1 MASTQCK
8 KVGAPLIEAVDFR
21 LLFEAAPGL
30 LLVLDPGL
38 HIVAV
43 TDAYVQ
49 ATLTERAHILGRRIF
64 DVFPDNPHDPDAEG
78 VRNLR
83 ASLDRVV
90 RDRVV
95 DSMPVQRYDVQR
107 SDGDFEERFW
117 SPTNT
122 PVLDSAGNVRYI
134 IHRVEDVTEFMR
146 LQAAD
151 VAQRQETAALRAKTR
166 QMEQEVFTRAHEV
179 AGASRQLKEANAEL
193 ADLYTRAKELDDLKS
208 QFFANVSHELRT
220 PLMLI
225 LEPAR
230 KLLAATAPPDPGHAD
245 LELIARNAQLLLRHV
260 NNLLDAARLEAGAVQ
275 PNYTQVD
282 VAEHVRLGASLF
294 ESLAVDRDIEFSVH
308 SDEPVTAAVDPEHLQ
323 QILVNLL
330 SNAFKFTQPGGA
342 VCCSVSPGAD
352 DRVIIEI
359 ADSGP
364 GIPLEQ
370 RAAVFD
376 RFRQVEGGPTRAVG
390 GTGLGLSIVRD
401 LAGLH
406 RGRVTITDAPE
417 GGALVIVDL
426 PRAAPAGLPVH
437 EADTRGADPASASAA
452 GAIAELTRASN
463 APAEP
468 DVADSK
474 PVIVVIEDNADLNAF
489 VCQALSHRY
498 RVKPAFDGRSGLELV
513 RSHRPDLVVCD
524 VMMPQ
529 LSGDQLLTEV
539 RTDPVLANTPVLIL
553 TARADDP
560 SRLALLEAGANDY
573 LPKPFQ
579 LGELQVR
586 VDNLV
591 NLRRA
596 EARLRTVRVANER
609 ERIALELHRT
619 VIQRLFAI
627 SLKLSGALPLARV
640 PAVTNRIGEAVTEL
654 DAVMNEVRNA
664 INQLDIPAGDNTS
677 FRLRMSELIGEAS
690 ETLDAGFQVSFAG
703 PLDSIDNAI
712 TGAVYDAVRPL
723 ITAILRHAT
732 ADEVELQARYDNDL
746 VVTVIEKSS
755 AGAGPA
761 GPTDRSDLLPRQ
773 LVERGTRLDI
783 TTPAAGETAW
793 TWTIPIP
800 VRRHADK

>member
-1 MASTQCK
+1 MT
-8 KVGAPLIEAVDFR
+8 EAVDFR
-21 LLFEAAPGL
+21 LLFESAPGL

-43 TDAYVQ
+43 TNAYVE
-49 ATLTERAHILGRRIF
+49 ATLTERPHILGRHIF
-64 DVFPDNPHDPDAEG
+64 EVFPDNPADPDAEG

-83 ASLDRVV
+83 VSLDRVV
-90 RDRVV
+90 RDRVI
-95 DSMPVQRYDVQR
+95 DSMPVQRYDVR
-107 SDGDFEERFW
+107 RPDGKFEERFW

-122 PVLDSAGNVRYI
+122 PVLDSAGELRYI

-146 LQAAD
+146 LEAAD
-151 VAQRQETAALRAKTR
+151 VAQRQETAALRAKTQ
-166 QMEQEVFTRAHEV
+166 QMEQEVFARAHEV
-179 AGASRQLKEANAEL
+179 AKASRQLKEANAEL
-193 ADLYTRAKELDDLKS
+193 ADLYARTKELDELKS

-230 KLLAATAPPDPGHAD
+230 KLLAAVTPTEPAHAD

-275 PNYTQVD
+275 PNYAQVD
-282 VAEHVRLGASLF
+282 VAEHVRLGASFF
-294 ESLAVDRDIEFSVH
+294 ESLAVHRDIEFTIH
-308 SDEPVTAAVDPEHLQ
+308 ADQPVTAELDPEHLQ

-330 SNAFKFTQPGGA
+330 SNAFKFTQPGGT
-342 VCCSVSPGAD
+342 VRCSLSPGAD

-364 GIPLEQ
+364 GIPVEQ

-376 RFRQVEGGPTRAVG
+376 RFRQAEGGPTRTVG

-406 RGRVTITDAPE
+406 RGRVTISDAPE

-437 EADTRGADPASASAA
+437 SAGTGSADRASADAA
-452 GAIAELTRASN
+452 GAIAELTRASK
-463 APAEP
+463 APTGSQP

-489 VCQALSHRY
+489 VCQALSQRY
-498 RVKPAFDGRSGLELV
+498 RVEPAFDGRSGLELV
-513 RSHRPDLVVCD
+513 RSQRPDLVVCD

-529 LSGDQLLTEV
+529 LSGDQVLAEM
-539 RTDPVLANTPVLIL
+539 RADPALANTPVLIL
-553 TARADDP
+553 TARADDR

-586 VDNLV
+586 ADNLV

-596 EARLRTVRVANER
+596 EAHLRTVRVAHER

-619 VIQRLFAI
+619 VIQRLFGI
-627 SLKLSGALPLARV
+627 SLKLSALLPLTRV
-640 PAVTNRIGEAVTEL
+640 PAVTDRLGAAVTEL
-654 DAVMNEVRNA
+654 DAVMNEVRHTV
-664 INQLDIPAGDNTS
+664 NQLDIPTDDRTS

-690 ETLDAGFQVSFAG
+690 ETLDAKFQVSFAG
-703 PLDSIDNAI
+703 PLDSIDNTI
-712 TGAVYDAVRPL
+712 SGAVYDAVRPL
-723 ITAILRHAT
+723 ITAILRHAI
-732 ADEVELQARYDNDL
+732 ADEVELRARYDSDL
-746 VVTVIEKSS
+746 VITVIEKYS
-755 AGAGPA
+755 ADAGPA
-761 GPTDRSDLLPRQ
+761 AAPSDRAALLPQQ
-773 LVERGTRLDI
+773 LIERGTRLDI
-783 TTPAAGETAW
+783 TTPAVGETAW
-793 TWTIPIP
+793 TWTIPEP
-800 VRRHADK
+800 ARRHADE

>member
-1 MASTQCK
+1 M
-8 KVGAPLIEAVDFR
+8 IEAVDFR
-21 LLFEAAPGL
+21 LLFESAPGL
-30 LLVLDPGL
+30 LLVLDPAL
-38 HIVAV
+38 HILAV
-43 TDAYVQ
+43 TDAYLQ
-49 ATLTERAHILGRRIF
+49 ATLTDRAHILGRRIF
-64 DVFPDNPHDPDAEG
+64 DVFPDNPEDPDAEG

-90 RDRVV
+90 RDRVI

-107 SDGDFEERFW
+107 LDGEFEERFW

-122 PVLDSAGNVRYI
+122 PVLDCAGNVCYI

-151 VAQRQETAALRAKTR
+151 VAQRQETAALRAR
-166 QMEQEVFTRAHEV
+166 AQQMEQEVFARAHEV
-179 AGASRQLKEANAEL
+179 AGTSRQLKEANAEL

-230 KLLAATAPPDPGHAD
+230 KLLAATAPLEPGHAE
-245 LELIARNAQLLLRHV
+245 LELIARNAQVLLRHV

-282 VAEHVRLGASLF
+282 VAEHVRLGASFF
-294 ESLAVDRDIEFSVH
+294 ESLAVDRGIEFSVH
-308 SDEPVTAAVDPEHLQ
+308 SNQPLTAALDPEHLQ

-330 SNAFKFTQPGGA
+330 SNAFKFTQPGGT
-342 VCCSVSPGAD
+342 VRCSVSPGAN

-376 RFRQVEGGPTRAVG
+376 RFRQVEGGPTRTVG

-406 RGRVTITDAPE
+406 RGRVTISDAPE

-437 EADTRGADPASASAA
+437 DAGTRSAGPTGARAA
-452 GAIAELTRASN
+452 GAIAELTHASRV
-463 APAEP
+463 PADSEP
-468 DVADSK
+468 DIADSK

-489 VCQALSHRY
+489 VCQALSDQY
-498 RVKPAFDGRSGLELV
+498 RVKQAFDGRSGLELV
-513 RSHRPDLVVCD
+513 RSQRPDLVVCD

-553 TARADDP
+553 TARADDR
-560 SRLALLEAGANDY
+560 SRLALLQAGANDY

-579 LGELQVR
+579 VGELQVR

-596 EARLRTVRVANER
+596 EARLRTVRVASER

-619 VIQRLFAI
+619 VNLRLFAI
-627 SLKLSGALPLARV
+627 SLKLSGVLPLARV
-640 PAVTNRIGEAVTEL
+640 QAVTERVGEAVAEL
-654 DAVMNEVRNA
+654 DAVMNEVRSA
-664 INQLDIPAGDNTS
+664 INQLDIPAGDDTS

-690 ETLDAGFQVSFAG
+690 ETLDARFQVSFAG
-703 PLDSIDNAI
+703 PLDSLDDAI
-712 TGAVYDAVRPL
+712 TDAVYDAVRPL
-723 ITAILRHAT
+723 ITAILRRAT
-732 ADEVELQARYDNDL
+732 ADEVELQASYESDV

-755 AGAGPA
+755 GDAGPA
-761 GPTDRSDLLPRQ
+761 GPTDRAALLPQQ
-773 LVERGTRLDI
+773 LLERGTRLDI
-783 TTPAAGETAW
+783 TTPASGETAW
-793 TWTIPIP
+793 TWTIPRP
-800 VRRHADK
+800 ARRHADE